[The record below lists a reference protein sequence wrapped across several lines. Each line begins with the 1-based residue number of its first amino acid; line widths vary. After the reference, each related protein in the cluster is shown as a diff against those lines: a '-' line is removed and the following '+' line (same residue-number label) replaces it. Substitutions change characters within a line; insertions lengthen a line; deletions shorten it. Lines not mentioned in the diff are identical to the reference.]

1 MPTVTL
7 PSVAA
12 PALLAQSIAIRKAA
26 NEAWVAPT
34 TTQGSD
40 VTVTGT
46 TYSATA
52 AATLPVTAG
61 DGLMAAVV
69 TPGTVTTTT
78 GVVSAT
84 GLTVGTVGKQADWAS
99 VSATNGVSA
108 HLFVGLPSA
117 GTATAPM
124 VNTATVSVSGQ
135 SSGGT
140 IFVRQPVIPKLET
153 ITDDFATQD
162 TAKWTFAAA
171 AAVTSGQV
179 VCTPSTAWDAYF
191 EAKAVYDLTGSS
203 YVVELVQATATG
215 TGGSLETYVEL
226 DSGGTHT
233 NPMLLFRKVAG
244 NLLSV
249 WRNSSGTETTVNTA
263 AYSATNHRWLRI
275 RESGGTVFWEVS
287 ANGLS
292 WNSYGSV
299 ATPFNITSL
308 GVRQGCGT
316 NTAEGSPGTAIF
328 DNVNLPPTGTNYTAS
343 PADTAAASDGG
354 LCGAGHGADGRR
366 HGRWGGR
373 GLAVQDMARTAADTA
388 GAVDAVAVA
397 QGRTVDDVG
406 AATDAVVLQV
416 GRAPADTAGA
426 TDSVAAVQDNARTL
440 TDSAAASDAAAA
452 TQDVARTAS
461 DAAAVADNVTA
472 QIGYAR
478 AAADTADATDSAQ
491 VIQSQSVTPADTAA
505 ATDTATLSRGVTAAD
520 TAGATDS
527 AATVRTVT
535 QAAADTADATDTA
548 QTALGAQR
556 TATDTAGATDAA
568 TAQQDQARTVTD
580 TAGATDSVTWTLD
593 VVRQADDVAAAADA
607 VQPVQALQRAVAD
620 TAGAVDSVQVQGS
633 GTVQRTVDDVA
644 AATDS
649 VAVVQDQARTLTDT
663 AGATDAVTWTL
674 DAVRQV
680 TDTAGATDTATAQQV
695 LQRTAVDA
703 ADATDAV
710 QVEAAGSA
718 ERTVADTA
726 GATDAV
732 TYTMLREV
740 TVADT
745 AGVVDGGV
753 EQTAARVY
761 VVDDSAAAIDEVAVA
776 RTVVVV
782 LADVAAVVDQADT
795 VLTILGLAHIAWS
808 YSAREGRTGGRVA
821 TATVRG
827 AVRTGST
834 GGQARTS
841 STDGHLRTG
850 GTGGG
855 VEG

>member
-1 MPTVTL
+1 MTISVVGVGTAQQAVNTGTASISVTPTLPAGAAAGDRIYLMVANSPATTTPNTPTGWTSLNTQSLGTGTLGATTGPRRLTLFWRDYDGAWAMPTVTL

-343 PADTAAASDGG
+343 PADTAAASDAASAVQDMARTAADTARCGGRG

-366 HGRWGGR
+366 HRWGGGR
-373 GLAVQDMARTAADTA
+373 GCGGAGQDRRRCGCGYRRGGPPGGA
-388 GAVDAVAVA
+388 GPCGYRWGHR
-397 QGRTVDDVG
+397 QRRGG
-406 AATDAVVLQV
+406 AGQ
-416 GRAPADTAGA
+416 R
-426 TDSVAAVQDNARTL
+426 
-440 TDSAAASDAAAA
+440 
-452 TQDVARTAS
+452 
-461 DAAAVADNVTA
+461 
-472 QIGYAR
+472 
-478 AAADTADATDSAQ
+478 ADAD
-491 VIQSQSVTPADTAA
+491 
-505 ATDTATLSRGVTAAD
+505 
-520 TAGATDS
+520 
-527 AATVRTVT
+527 
-535 QAAADTADATDTA
+535 
-548 QTALGAQR
+548 
-556 TATDTAGATDAA
+556 
-568 TAQQDQARTVTD
+568 
-580 TAGATDSVTWTLD
+580 
-593 VVRQADDVAAAADA
+593 RQC
-607 VQPVQALQRAVAD
+607 
-620 TAGAVDSVQVQGS
+620 G
-633 GTVQRTVDDVA
+633 
-644 AATDS
+644 
-649 VAVVQDQARTLTDT
+649 
-663 AGATDAVTWTL
+663 
-674 DAVRQV
+674 RQ
-680 TDTAGATDTATAQQV
+680 
-695 LQRTAVDA
+695 
-703 ADATDAV
+703 
-710 QVEAAGSA
+710 
-718 ERTVADTA
+718 
-726 GATDAV
+726 
-732 TYTMLREV
+732 
-740 TVADT
+740 
-745 AGVVDGGV
+745 
-753 EQTAARVY
+753 
-761 VVDDSAAAIDEVAVA
+761 
-776 RTVVVV
+776 
-782 LADVAAVVDQADT
+782 
-795 VLTILGLAHIAWS
+795 
-808 YSAREGRTGGRVA
+808 
-821 TATVRG
+821 
-827 AVRTGST
+827 
-834 GGQARTS
+834 
-841 STDGHLRTG
+841 
-850 GTGGG
+850 
-855 VEG
+855 